1 MFDHPSY
8 LPIFLV
14 LSMYKIRLN
23 QNLNCHY
30 VCPVEED
37 KVHKGQLHKIKHFRQ

>member
-8 LPIFLV
+8 LPFFKV
-14 LSMYKIRLN
+14 LSIYKIRLN

-37 KVHKGQLHKIKHFRQ
+37 KVHKGQLHKIKHFR